1 MQYITD
7 IQSYQ
12 GKKRTAVTLGKFD
25 GMHRGHQKLLA
36 KIKEHADENCESV
49 VFTFEMCIRDSIKS
63 ETQAIES
70 GELPEDYMEQMG
82 LMGEEG
88 YTGDYEDYE
97 EEYDET
103 YEDAAED
110 EEYEFIETDDGEA

>member
-1 MQYITD
+1 
-7 IQSYQ
+7 
-12 GKKRTAVTLGKFD
+12 
-25 GMHRGHQKLLA
+25 
-36 KIKEHADENCESV
+36 
-49 VFTFEMCIRDSIKS
+49 
-63 ETQAIES
+63 
-70 GELPEDYMEQMG
+70 MEQMG